1 MVADSMIPALDQVF
15 YEVRGA
21 WRFRWFALATAFV
34 VAIAGWLVVFALP
47 DRYEASARVF
57 VDTRTALKPALQ
69 GLTVDQN
76 VDAQINFVRQS
87 LLAPSQ
93 LERIARE
100 SGVLLDSVTDPVAKA
115 KILDALSARI
125 SLSVYSAGN
134 SGDQPGGGGTVYAF
148 EYRDTDRARSEKLVG
163 ILLNTFV
170 QETLGGKRA
179 GSKNAQKFLEGQIK
193 DYESRLSSAEDR
205 LAEFKKKNIGLLP
218 SEQSNFFTD
227 LQTEVD
233 AEKKAET
240 DLSIAVSRRDELSK
254 QLHGD
259 AAISAA
265 GVAGGMVN
273 SQGIASGGDTLSR
286 IQETQTRLDE
296 LLLKYTDKH
305 PDVIATRAT
314 LAELE
319 KRRAEELQSLRHGD
333 AAAVA
338 ASGAGANPVY
348 QSIELELNK
357 EEVNIAAL
365 RRQVAQHQET
375 VAEMRQRLNSAPQ
388 VEAQFQQ
395 LNRDYDI
402 NKSEYAALLE
412 SYQKARMGE
421 QADNAGSVRFEV
433 VLPPTASL
441 QPVWPRRNLF
451 IAAVWAAAM
460 AAGAGVAYALHRLR
474 PIVASVSAI
483 KSLTRFPVLGVVGA
497 AFPTREAITFRG
509 SLLNFSAVATV
520 LVVFL
525 GVAMLLNWSGVRLNL
540 LSLGDLVRT

>member
-1 MVADSMIPALDQVF
+1 
-15 YEVRGA
+15 
-21 WRFRWFALATAFV
+21 
-34 VAIAGWLVVFALP
+34 
-47 DRYEASARVF
+47 VF
-57 VDTRTALKPALQ
+57 VDTRTALNPALQ

-76 VDAQINFVRQS
+76 VDGQINFVRQS
-87 LLAPSQ
+87 LLAPPQ

-100 SGVLLDSVTDPVAKA
+100 SGLLPETITDPAAKARILDSM
-115 KILDALSARI
+115 SGRI
-125 SLSVYSAGN
+125 SLSVYSAG
-134 SGDQPGGGGTVYAF
+134 SQGDERSSAGTVYAF
-148 EYRDTDRARSEKLVG
+148 DYRDTDRERSVKLVG
-163 ILLNTFV
+163 ILVNTFV
-170 QETLGGKRA
+170 QETLGEKRA
-179 GSKNAQKFLEGQIK
+179 GSENAQKFLEGQIK
-193 DYESRLSSAEDR
+193 DYENRLSTAEDR
-205 LAEFKKKNIGLLP
+205 LADFKKKNLGLLP
-218 SEQSNFFTD
+218 SEQGNFFTD
-227 LQTEVD
+227 LQTETD

-259 AAISAA
+259 TAISAA
-265 GVAGGMVN
+265 GVSGAVVN
-273 SQGIASGGDTLSR
+273 SQGVATGGDTLSR
-286 IQETQTRLDE
+286 IQETQTKLDE

-319 KRRAEELQSLRHGD
+319 KRRAEELQSLRRGD

-348 QSIELELNK
+348 QSIQLELNK

-365 RRQVAQHQET
+365 RREVAQHQET

-395 LNRDYDI
+395 LNRDYDV

-460 AAGAGVAYALHRLR
+460 AAGAAVAYGLHRVR
-474 PIVASVSAI
+474 PIVASVSGI
-483 KSLTRFPVLGVVGA
+483 KSLTNFPVLGVVGA
-497 AFPTREAITFRG
+497 AFPTRERMTFRG
-509 SLLNFSAVATV
+509 QLLSFSAVATV
-520 LVVFL
+520 LVLFL
-525 GVAMLLNWSGVRLNL
+525 GIAMVLNWSGVRLNL
-540 LSLGDLVRT
+540 HALSELVRA